1 MIIHTRSTGEAAEAP
16 RGRGACLR
24 PPAVMGEDWDEAA
37 GSGARALSRQAH
49 LPGLGW
55 EPPAGTCPVCPAAQA
70 WPAGSTRG
78 LPLSLRHWEE
88 RRGV

>member
-16 RGRGACLR
+16 RGAGACLR

-55 EPPAGTCPVCPAAQA
+55 EPPAGMCPVCPAAQA